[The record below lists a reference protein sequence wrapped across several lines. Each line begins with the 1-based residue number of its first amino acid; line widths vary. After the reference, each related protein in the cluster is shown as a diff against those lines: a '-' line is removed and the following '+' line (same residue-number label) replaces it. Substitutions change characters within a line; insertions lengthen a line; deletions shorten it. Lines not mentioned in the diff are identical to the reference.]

1 MNHYRLNNGVKI
13 PVLGFGT
20 WKAADG
26 EEAYQAVL
34 AALKAGYRHIDTA
47 AIYQN
52 EESVGR
58 AIKDSGLAR
67 EDLFITTKLWN
78 THHTYED
85 AQAALKESLDKLGL
99 DYIDLY
105 LIHWPNQSLF
115 ETMMLGKNGMLRFGE
130 QWKIC

>member
-1 MNHYRLNNGVKI
+1 MNHYRLNNGVEI
-13 PVLGFGT
+13 PVLRFGT

-99 DYIDLY
+99 DYVDLY
-105 LIHWPNQSLF
+105 LIHWPNPKPLR
-115 ETMMLGKNGMLRFGE
+115 EMMLGNNE
-130 QWKIC
+130 C